1 MSCAAIFMEGT
12 YNMKKL
18 KGVISYFL
26 MLPAIVLGALAM
38 VSYGVTSSIW
48 IQNIIIWIVGTVL
61 SYVFIIRNKN
71 KNISIGNFSYPITF
85 VALLVIPFWFNGS
98 AGVHRWLS
106 FGPINLYIASII
118 LPLLI
123 IHLWQLA
130 LNNREHYVIGL
141 TFVTLVILLFH
152 PDAGQLTAFACA
164 SAIIFWK
171 KNSNR
176 VVKLLSIILIVVFCI
191 VSWVFLDDLAPVPYV
206 EHIIFLVAD
215 LGSFWFILGVLSLL
229 LLLCPF
235 FFYGNINITSL
246 SLGVY
251 FLMTMIVTL
260 FGNFPMPIMG
270 YGISPIIGYLIAI
283 TWLNKNK

>member
-1 MSCAAIFMEGT
+1 MDTKYIKGHI
-12 YNMKKL
+12 NMNNFKEI
-18 KGVISYFL
+18 ISYFL
-26 MLPAIVLGALAM
+26 MLPAIFIGTLAM

-48 IQNIIIWIVGTVL
+48 IQNIIIWILGTL
-61 SYVFIIRNKN
+61 LGSVFLIRTKGKN
-71 KNISIGNFSYPITF
+71 CSKGNFSYTF
-85 VALLVIPFWFNGS
+85 IIIALLVLPFWFNDLD
-98 AGVHRWLS
+98 GVHRWLS
-106 FGPINLYIASII
+106 FGPFNLYIASII

-123 IHLWQLA
+123 IHLWKLA
-130 LNNREHYVIGL
+130 LNNRERYAIGIS
-141 TFVTLVILLFH
+141 FITLVILLFH

-164 SAIIFWK
+164 TAIILWK
-171 KNSNR
+171 KISNKLI
-176 VVKLLSIILIVVFCI
+176 KLLSITLTATLGI

-215 LGSFWFILGVLSLL
+215 LGNVWFILGVLSLIL
-229 LLLCPF
+229 LLSPF
-235 FFYGNINITSL
+235 FFFGKKNIISL

-270 YGISPIIGYLIAI
+270 YGTSPVIGYLIAI